1 MKAIVIGSTGL
12 VGEHL
17 LQLLDKDPRFTS
29 VSALV
34 RKPGTLQSSKINYVI
49 ANFDQLDPSLIKGDV
64 LFCALGTTLKKA
76 GSKEA
81 QYKIDLTYN
90 FETAQLAKANGV
102 NKLAH
107 VSSIGANA
115 KSGNFYLRVKGELEE
130 KLKALN
136 FEKAVIARP
145 SFILGDRKEFRL
157 GEKIGIILMNALGFL
172 MIGSLKKYKGV
183 HARQIAKCM
192 IDEVCNT
199 TSKGFQ
205 IIESDNIQHY

>member
-29 VSALV
+29 VCALV
-34 RKPGTLQSSKINYVI
+34 RKPGALQSSKINYVV
-49 ANFDQLDPSLIKGDV
+49 ANFDQLDPLLVKGDV

-90 FETAQLAKANGV
+90 FETARIAKANGV
-102 NKLAH
+102 SKLAH
-107 VSSIGANA
+107 VSSIGASA

-130 KLKALN
+130 KLKDLN
-136 FEKAVIARP
+136 FDTAIIVRP

-157 GEKIGIILMNALGFL
+157 GEKIGIILMKALGFL

-183 HARQIAKCM
+183 HAKQIAKCM

-199 TSKGFQ
+199 NNKGFQ
-205 IIESDNIQHY
+205 VIESDQIQAY

>member
-17 LQLLDKDPRFTS
+17 LQLLDKDPRITS

-34 RKPGTLQSSKINYVI
+34 RKPGALKSNKITYVQT
-49 ANFDQLDPSLIKGDV
+49 NFDQIDPSLVNGDV

-90 FETAQLAKANGV
+90 FETARIAKANGV

-115 KSGNFYLRVKGELEE
+115 KSGNFYLYVKGELEE
-130 KLKALN
+130 KLKDLN
-136 FEKAVIARP
+136 FERAIVVRP

-157 GEKIGIILMNALGFL
+157 GEKIGIVIMKSIGFL

-183 HARQIAKCM
+183 HAKQIAKCM
-192 IDEVCNT
+192 IDEVCNANNT
-199 TSKGFQ
+199 GFH
-205 IIESDNIQHY
+205 IIESDQIQSY

>member
-17 LQLLDKDPRFTS
+17 LQLLDQDPRFTS

-34 RKPGTLQSSKINYVI
+34 RKPGTLQSSKINYVVV
-49 ANFDQLDPSLIKGDV
+49 NFDQLDASLVNGDL

-90 FETAQLAKANGV
+90 FETARIAKANGV

-130 KLKALN
+130 KLNALN
-136 FEKAVIARP
+136 FETAIVVRP

-157 GEKIGIILMNALGFL
+157 GEKIGIVLMNALGFL

-183 HARQIAKCM
+183 HAKQIAKCM

-199 TSKGFQ
+199 NNKGFQ
-205 IIESDNIQHY
+205 VIESDHIQAY

>member
-34 RKPGTLQSSKINYVI
+34 RKPGTLQSSKINYVV
-49 ANFDQLDPSLIKGDV
+49 ANFDQLDASLVNGDV

-90 FETAQLAKANGV
+90 FETARIAKANGV

-136 FEKAVIARP
+136 FEKAIVVRP

-157 GEKIGIILMNALGFL
+157 GEKIGIVLMNALGFL
-172 MIGSLKKYKGV
+172 KIGSLKKYKGV
-183 HARQIAKCM
+183 HAKQIAKCM

-199 TSKGFQ
+199 NNKGFQ
-205 IIESDNIQHY
+205 VIESDQIQSY